1 VVDLGSAGGFPTASG
16 SSRPGGT
23 FSPAVIVVRGLAG
36 SGKTALLRALAAAGE
51 QVLDLEGL
59 ARHRGSAFGHLGGGA
74 AQPSHREFQRQV
86 RAARTAADPARPL
99 WVEDEGPFIGSVGVP
114 PELQEEILTGPA
126 VELRSP
132 WEQRVGRLLADY
144 GGSPPDA
151 LCAAIRRT
159 RRLEPAVAA
168 RAIAAVRAGRTGVAI
183 ELVLP
188 AFDSAYRH
196 RMTRAPGPLLAVL
209 ACDGQRSAAAVR
221 EAVHLLRP
229 ADRDRDPAGPVPR
242 RGIVGH
248 IDDREAAEV
257 LLALDERPVGEQG

>member
-1 VVDLGSAGGFPTASG
+1 
-16 SSRPGGT
+16 
-23 FSPAVIVVRGLAG
+23 VIVVRGLAG

-59 ARHRGSAFGHLGGGA
+59 ARHRGSAFGHLGAGA

-114 PELQEEILTGPA
+114 PELQEEILTAPA

-132 WEQRVGRLLADY
+132 WEQRVGRLLAEY

-159 RRLEPAVAA
+159 RLEPTVAA
-168 RAIAAVRAGRTGVAI
+168 RAIAAVQAGRTDVAI

-196 RMTRAPGPLLAVL
+196 RMTRASGTLLAVL
-209 ACDGQRSAAAVR
+209 VHDGQLRSRFGSSWQPARSRRRRIEYSEDLGMAVVRSLAAIGVVV
-221 EAVHLLRP
+221 ELCDQRP
-229 ADRDRDPAGPVPR
+229 GP
-242 RGIVGH
+242 GS
-248 IDDREAAEV
+248 ACA
-257 LLALDERPVGEQG
+257 RPK